1 MLISPCWQWVWRSGW
16 TLSIVWKESQEH
28 SQMEWTCGAPYLPRA
43 RRPHYLLKSVGGTQK
58 NLSSLVFPAQNFFL
72 WPSLLHYPVH
82 WDSLCSSSKVQFV
95 AHLFRGRQNER
106 LSSVLL
112 QHGLFPSSQCSLH
125 PTVAIE
131 IFMSSS
137 YSRWWAPCGC
147 MLQLIHFCIH
157 GPNPSDTQ

>member
-1 MLISPCWQWVWRSGW
+1 MSLSLTKDSGSSFPRTEFNQEIQYSTKHCPTLNSPGSW
-16 TLSIVWKESQEH
+16 TS
-28 SQMEWTCGAPYLPRA
+28 PF
-43 RRPHYLLKSVGGTQK
+43 
-58 NLSSLVFPAQNFFL
+58 LSSLVFPAQNFFL